1 MIQVTNKVSQVPSA
15 GSLANDIRDIK
26 PPMAIPNGWEWLWV
40 LAALAVIAVAILL
53 WRWWQRKKT
62 EARIEIEIPPH
73 ERARRK
79 LQEALDYFDRP
90 KPFCILVS
98 DAVRLYLEERFGLRA
113 PERTTEEFLADL
125 GRSVALTDPQKASL
139 QGFLT
144 ACDMVKFAKYE
155 PQRQELEFLYNSA
168 LRLIEET
175 EPKETEIALDTSIPN
190 ADSGALSAA
199 REPRALPDEI
209 VNHKS

>member
-1 MIQVTNKVSQVPSA
+1 VTA
-15 GSLANDIRDIK
+15 RANDIRDIK
-26 PPMAIPNGWEWLWV
+26 PPIAIPNGWEWAGWMLG
-40 LAALAVIAVAILL
+40 ALAVVALVFLL

-62 EARIEIEIPPH
+62 ETRIEIEIPAH

-79 LQEALDYFDRP
+79 LQDALDYFDRP

-113 PERTTEEFLADL
+113 PERTTEEFLGDL
-125 GRSVALTDPQKASL
+125 SRSVALTDPQKASL
-139 QGFLT
+139 QEFLT

-155 PQRQELEFLYNSA
+155 PRRQELESLYNSA

-175 EPKETEIALDTSIPN
+175 EPKPEPPALDSRP
-190 ADSGALSAA
+190 SALATA
-199 REPRALPDEI
+199 TA
-209 VNHKS
+209 

>member
-1 MIQVTNKVSQVPSA
+1 MIKATNIASQIPSA
-15 GSLANDIRDIK
+15 HAVANDIRDIK
-26 PPMAIPNGWEWLWV
+26 PPIPISNGWEWV
-40 LAALAVIAVAILL
+40 PAALAIIVLGVAAFFL
-53 WRWWQRKKT
+53 WGWWQRKKT
-62 EARIEIEIPPH
+62 GARMEIEIPPH

-125 GRSVALTDPQKASL
+125 GRSVALADLQKVSL
-139 QGFLT
+139 QEFLT

-175 EPKETEIALDTSIPN
+175 EPKPELPALDSRP
-190 ADSGALSAA
+190 SALDPVSA
-199 REPRALPDEI
+199 
-209 VNHKS
+209 

>member
-1 MIQVTNKVSQVPSA
+1 MIVTNHNA
-15 GSLANDIRDIK
+15 TSLSSVNANDIRDIK
-26 PPMAIPNGWEWLWV
+26 PPVEIPNGWEWV
-40 LAALAVIAVAILL
+40 LAALATLAVVALIFVI

-62 EARIEIEIPPH
+62 ETRIEIEIPAH

-79 LQEALDYFDRP
+79 LQEALDYFDQP

-125 GRSVALTDPQKASL
+125 SRSVALTDPQKASL
-139 QGFLT
+139 QEFLT

-155 PQRQELEFLYNSA
+155 PRRQELESLYNSA

-175 EPKETEIALDTSIPN
+175 EPKPELPALDSRPSTLAP
-190 ADSGALSAA
+190 AT
-199 REPRALPDEI
+199 P
-209 VNHKS
+209 